1 MGEKRFAGFVDE
13 IRAQWVPHWIMGSHL
28 DDPVLLCRELK
39 REGGDLIIS
48 RFDFDENLKNWR
60 ARYSTFKSALKAQ
73 EIIPLL
79 SGGHV
84 LRHDLLTT
92 ALMPTTEERLSNNV
106 TVLRQF
112 GASMHHK

>member
-1 MGEKRFAGFVDE
+1 MLVADTCTH
-13 IRAQWVPHWIMGSHL
+13 VPANKQSNKVRTHKIS
-28 DDPVLLCRELK
+28 LK
-39 REGGDLIIS
+39 GV
-48 RFDFDENLKNWR
+48 
-60 ARYSTFKSALKAQ
+60 LKAQ

-106 TVLRQF
+106 TSGIANSTSHKPDNRFGRDLLRTF
-112 GASMHHK
+112 EH